1 MRIKDSKWKYYFKE
15 YIGIFIVGLAT
26 AAALLVS
33 ERYDVSSIF
42 FWVFIIFS
50 IFIGLLFYSGVIS
63 EVKAQDSKLN
73 YYLKKY
79 ISIFIVGLAAAV
91 ALLVSDL

>member
-1 MRIKDSKWKYYFKE
+1 MKIKEGKWKYCFKV
-15 YIGIFIVGLAT
+15 YIGIFIVGLA
-26 AAALLVS
+26 AAATLLVS
-33 ERYDVSSIF
+33 ERYDVSGIF
-42 FWVFIIFS
+42 FWAFIIFS
-50 IFIGLLFYSGVIS
+50 IFIGLLFYAGIIS
-63 EVKAQDSKLN
+63 EVKVQDSKLK